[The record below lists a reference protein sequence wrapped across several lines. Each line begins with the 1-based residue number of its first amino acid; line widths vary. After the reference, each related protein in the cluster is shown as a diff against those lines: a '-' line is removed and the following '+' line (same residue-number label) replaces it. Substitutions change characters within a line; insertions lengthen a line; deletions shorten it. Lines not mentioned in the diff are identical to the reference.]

1 MLVTTTLAWEGIAR
15 RRRAPRRWCCAVN
28 VDGDVAAT
36 ASRHLSRS
44 HSSMQPRGWI
54 ISEGLRINDR
64 VGE

>member
-15 RRRAPRRWCCAVN
+15 RRRAPRRWCCTDN
-28 VDGDVAAT
+28 VDGDVVAT
-36 ASRHLSRS
+36 ASRHLNRSRRI
-44 HSSMQPRGWI
+44 MQPRGW